1 MTLISVVIPVY
12 NGSKTIQ
19 ETITSVLNQTYYNLQ
34 IIVIDDGCTDSTL
47 DIINSIKDHRLQ
59 VYSYSNQGLAISRN
73 RGIDLAEGEYISFL
87 DADDL
92 WTENKL
98 QSQLKALVNN
108 PQADV
113 ACSWTNYIDEKG
125 KIVFH
130 GHRINLVGNVYPYLL
145 LANMLDSGS
154 NLFVRREKLLAIGK
168 YAQSSLLKSVEDW
181 DLYLRLASQ
190 YQFVTVPQ
198 AQILY
203 RISSSSMSTDV
214 TRIETSARQVIERA
228 FTQAPASL
236 QYLKKHSL
244 ANLYKSLIRK
254 SLEQYPS
261 PQQNQLTWQ
270 MLQQAIHYDPSLL
283 YQPVILQI
291 ALKFSLANLLPT
303 NIACQIFQQIPLIG
317 NIRIG
322 SCMRFYP

>member
-1 MTLISVVIPVY
+1 MTLISVVIPAY
-12 NGSKTIQ
+12 NATKTIQ
-19 ETITSVLNQTYYNLQ
+19 ATINSVIQQTYTDLE
-34 IIVIDDGCTDSTL
+34 IIVINDGSTDSTL
-47 DIINSIKDHRLQ
+47 DILNSINDQRLKIITTP
-59 VYSYSNQGLAISRN
+59 NQCLPASRN
-73 RGIDLAEGEYISFL
+73 TGINFAQGEYISFL

-92 WTENKL
+92 WTPDKL
-98 QSQLKALVNN
+98 RLELEALQNN

-113 ACSWTNYIDEKG
+113 ACSWTNYIDEKDQIILTG
-125 KIVFH
+125 N
-130 GHRINLVGNVYPYLL
+130 RIDLTGNAYPYLL
-145 LANMLDSGS
+145 LCNVLDSGS
-154 NLFVRREKLLAIGK
+154 NLFVRRQKLLAIGN
-168 YAQSSLLKSVEDW
+168 YDQSLRSAHDW

-198 AQILY
+198 AQVLY
-203 RISSSSMSTDV
+203 RISRNSMSTDV
-214 TRIETSARQVIERA
+214 TREETSARQVIERA
-228 FTQAPASL
+228 FTQAPTSL
-236 QYLKKHSL
+236 QYLKKYSL

-270 MLQQAIHYDPSLL
+270 LLQQAIHYDPSLL

-291 ALKFSLANLLPT
+291 IMKFSLANLLPANT
-303 NIACQIFQQIPLIG
+303 ASQIFQQIPLIS